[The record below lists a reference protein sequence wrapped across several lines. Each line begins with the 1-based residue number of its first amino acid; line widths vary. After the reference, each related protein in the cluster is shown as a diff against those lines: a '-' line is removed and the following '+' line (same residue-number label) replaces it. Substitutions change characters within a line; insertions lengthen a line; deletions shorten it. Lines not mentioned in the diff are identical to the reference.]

1 MHTKHQLS
9 RSVVIPAMEQL
20 TKSPQSPPHKRARA
34 LRKENSADASLIL
47 SASSRVTEAFNVVE
61 GTLLPTLAKE
71 NLQGFKAVLPPSHPL
86 ALGFVG
92 GEQTRAMDDLDFT
105 WGSCCSGSEGVHY
118 VVEAC
123 GQPVAEIDLPVTFQ
137 HAFSCESNK
146 AKRSWIADV
155 LCKGKIFNSDLHE
168 TFAHFAEVGCIFEDI
183 KDMGS
188 EMSKCSLHGKE
199 CPVPSVDCLFI
210 GTSCKDLSRANSS
223 VDKST
228 LVLSQE
234 SSKGASAQTFRG
246 MLNYCRGHRPT
257 LVLFENV
264 DAIDD
269 KASSSTE
276 TNLSLLM
283 SAMKDLG
290 YEGQKIMTD
299 CQEFGL
305 PCRRRRLYVMFI
317 DKESR
322 KVDTAAKPLSQ
333 IFSTLRTLVT
343 SCMRSPPCSKECL
356 LSPSDPDHLE
366 LLEKALECHQRSAQ
380 KAAEKKAPPQTWID
394 KHMAYADDLGYRW
407 GSAADEELAGNKW
420 YQTLSKREADA
431 LVLSRVADPT
441 CEFRNVSQSV
451 GRINSASQM
460 EYKGKEVAPTMLPGQ
475 LMWVESQQRILTG
488 YEALIYQGFPIQLYL
503 AKARSLPEPCKSQ
516 GFLTDIAGNAMAFP
530 VVLAIFQ
537 ATLASVPWLPAC
549 EDEDDSQ
556 DDGDE
561 KQEEAAADVET
572 ALAALAYLQR

>member
-1 MHTKHQLS
+1 
-9 RSVVIPAMEQL
+9 MEQPFD
-20 TKSPQSPPHKRARA
+20 SPQSPPHKKARA

-61 GTLLPTLAKE
+61 GTLLPTLARE
-71 NLQGFKAVLPPSHPL
+71 NLQGFKAVLPRNHPL

-92 GEQTRAMDDLDFT
+92 GEQTRAMDDLELT

-123 GQPVAEIDLPVTFQ
+123 AQAMEETGLPVTFQ

-155 LCKGKIFNSDLHE
+155 LCKGQVFNSDMHE
-168 TFAHFAEVGCIFEDI
+168 TFATHAEVGCIFEDI

-223 VDKST
+223 VDKSK

-234 SSKGASAQTFRG
+234 SSRGASAQTFRG
-246 MLNYCRGHRPT
+246 MLSYCQGHRLT
-257 LVLFENV
+257 LILFENV
-264 DAIDD
+264 DTIDNNV
-269 KASSSTE
+269 SSNTE

-283 SAMKDLG
+283 NAMKELG

-299 CQEFGL
+299 GQEFGL

-317 DKESR
+317 DKESS
-322 KVDTAAKPLSQ
+322 KVDTQTKTLSQ
-333 IFSTLRTLVT
+333 IFSTLRT
-343 SCMRSPPCSKECL
+343 
-356 LSPSDPDHLE
+356 
-366 LLEKALECHQRSAQ
+366 
-380 KAAEKKAPPQTWID
+380 
-394 KHMAYADDLGYRW
+394 
-407 GSAADEELAGNKW
+407 
-420 YQTLSKREADA
+420 

-451 GRINSASQM
+451 GRINSVSQIDN
-460 EYKGKEVAPTMLPGQ
+460 KGKEVAPTMLPGQ

-488 YEALIYQGFPIQLYL
+488 YEALIYQGFPILLYL
-503 AKARSLPEPCKSQ
+503 AKARSLPPACNSQ
-516 GFLTDIAGNAMAFP
+516 SFLTDIAGNAMAFP

-537 ATLASVPWLPAC
+537 ATLASVPWLPAHDS
-549 EDEDDSQ
+549 EDEDDN
-556 DDGDE
+556 DE
-561 KQEEAAADVET
+561 NQEEDAADVET
-572 ALAALAYLQR
+572 ALAALARLQR

>member
-1 MHTKHQLS
+1 
-9 RSVVIPAMEQL
+9 MEQL
-20 TKSPQSPPHKRARA
+20 TDSPQSPPHKKART

-61 GTLLPTLAKE
+61 GTLLPTLARE
-71 NLQGFKAVLPPSHPL
+71 NLQGFKAVLPRNHPL

-92 GEQTRAMDDLDFT
+92 GEQTRAMDDLELT

-123 GQPVAEIDLPVTFQ
+123 AQAMEETGLPVTFQ

-155 LCKGKIFNSDLHE
+155 LCKGQVFNSDMHE
-168 TFAHFAEVGCIFEDI
+168 TFATHAEVGCIFEDI

-223 VDKST
+223 VDKSK

-234 SSKGASAQTFRG
+234 SSRGASAQTFRG
-246 MLNYCRGHRPT
+246 MLSYCQGHRPT

-269 KASSSTE
+269 KISSNTE

-283 SAMKDLG
+283 NAMKELG

-299 CQEFGL
+299 GQEFGL

-317 DKESR
+317 DKESS
-322 KVDTAAKPLSQ
+322 KVDTRTKTLSQ

-356 LSPSDPDHLE
+356 LSPSEPDHLE
-366 LLEKALECHQRSAQ
+366 LLEKALGEHQKSAQ
-380 KAAEKKAPPQTWID
+380 KAAEKKAPPQTWLD
-394 KHMAYADDLGYRW
+394 RHMAYADGLGYRW
-407 GSAADEELAGNKW
+407 GSAVDKELADNKW

-451 GRINSASQM
+451 GRINSVSQIDN
-460 EYKGKEVAPTMLPGQ
+460 KGKEVAPTMLPGQ

-488 YEALIYQGFPIQLYL
+488 YEALIYQGFPILLYL
-503 AKARSLPEPCKSQ
+503 AKARSLPPACNSQ
-516 GFLTDIAGNAMAFP
+516 SFLTDIAGNAMAFP

-537 ATLASVPWLPAC
+537 ATLASVPWLPAHDS
-549 EDEDDSQ
+549 EDEDDN
-556 DDGDE
+556 DE
-561 KQEEAAADVET
+561 NQEEDAADVET
-572 ALAALAYLQR
+572 ALAALASLQR

>member
-1 MHTKHQLS
+1 
-9 RSVVIPAMEQL
+9 MEQL
-20 TKSPQSPPHKRARA
+20 TDSTQSPPHKKARA
-34 LRKENSADASLIL
+34 PEGKLGRLIIDPVGFQPGYWGIQCCWRNAAANSGQGEPARLQA
-47 SASSRVTEAFNVVE
+47 A
-61 GTLLPTLAKE
+61 LPR
-71 NLQGFKAVLPPSHPL
+71 NHPL
-86 ALGFVG
+86 ALGFVD
-92 GEQTRAMDDLDFT
+92 GEQTRAMDNLELT

-123 GQPVAEIDLPVTFQ
+123 AQAMEETGLPVTFQ

-155 LCKGKIFNSDLHE
+155 LCKGQVFNYDMHE
-168 TFAHFAEVGCIFEDI
+168 TFATHAEVGCIFEDI

-210 GTSCKDLSRANSS
+210 GTSRKDVSRANSS
-223 VDKST
+223 VDKSK

-234 SSKGASAQTFRG
+234 SSRGASAQTFRG
-246 MLNYCRGHRPT
+246 MLSYCQGHRPT

-269 KASSSTE
+269 KVSSSTE

-283 SAMKDLG
+283 NAMKDLG

-299 CQEFGL
+299 SQEFGL
-305 PCRRRRLYVMFI
+305 PSRRRRLYVMFI
-317 DKESR
+317 DKESS
-322 KVDTAAKPLSQ
+322 KVDTQTKTLSQ

-356 LSPSDPDHLE
+356 LSPSHPDHLE
-366 LLEKALECHQRSAQ
+366 LLEKALGDHQQSAQ

-394 KHMAYADDLGYRW
+394 RHMAYADDLGYRC
-407 GSAADEELAGNKW
+407 GSAVDEELAGNKW
-420 YQTLSKREADA
+420 YKTLSKREADA

-451 GRINSASQM
+451 GRINSVSQIDN
-460 EYKGKEVAPTMLPGQ
+460 KGKEVAPTMLPGQ

-488 YEALIYQGFPIQLYL
+488 YEALIYQGFPILLYL
-503 AKARSLPEPCKSQ
+503 AKARSLPPACNSQ
-516 GFLTDIAGNAMAFP
+516 SFLTDIAGNAMAFP
-530 VVLAIFQ
+530 VVGICAL
-537 ATLASVPWLPAC
+537 VAC
-549 EDEDDSQ
+549 AWQ
-556 DDGDE
+556 W
-561 KQEEAAADVET
+561 
-572 ALAALAYLQR
+572 R